1 MNELC
6 SVAEMIERIKD
17 TLSLCPS
24 VERTRDKHVAYV
36 LRISDNH
43 LSTLKKRNKL
53 PLREIILF
61 CDRCGLDPMKIVMK
75 RS

>member
-6 SVAEMIERIKD
+6 SVAEMIERLRNICQKYSQRNITD
-17 TLSLCPS
+17 G
-24 VERTRDKHVAYV
+24 DIAAV
-36 LRISDNH
+36 LRISHDC
-43 LSTLKKRNKL
+43 LASRKYRDSP

-75 RS
+75 CS